1 MEVIL
6 LEKVDNLGGLG
17 DKVVVKPGY
26 GRNFLIPSG
35 RAVAATAENLKAFE
49 ARRAELEK
57 QAAERLAAARARH
70 ATIDGLALTL
80 AHRAGEE
87 GKLFGSV
94 GVSDIVEAAAKQ
106 GVELD
111 KPEVRLPHGPI
122 RTTGEH
128 EVVAHLHADV
138 DATIK
143 VTVVGE

>member
-26 GRNFLIPSG
+26 GSNFLIPSG
-35 RAVAATAENLKAFE
+35 RAVPATADNLKAFE
-49 ARRAELEK
+49 ARRAEFEK
-57 QAAERLAAARARH
+57 QSAERLAAAQARH
-70 ATIDGLALTL
+70 ATIDGLAVTI

-94 GVSDIVEAAAKQ
+94 GIAEVVEAAAKQ
-106 GVELD
+106 GVEIE
-111 KPEVRLPHGPI
+111 KQEVRLPQGPI

-128 EVVAHLHADV
+128 EVLVHLHAEV